1 MESNEGLFRRL
12 EQLNEI
18 GAALSSERDI
28 DCLLE
33 KILLAAKAIT
43 HADGGT
49 LYRLT
54 ENRKALRFEIVH
66 NDTLGIALG
75 AFAAH
80 GLRAVLDQ
88 AALAWWQTAVQYQMW
103 HAIGLIALGAAR
115 LPRTLLPALLL
126 ATGTVIFASTL
137 YAMALGGPRWL
148 GAITPI

>member
-1 MESNEGLFRRL
+1 MHKDSSRFALL
-12 EQLNEI
+12 A
-18 GAALSSERDI
+18 GA
-28 DCLLE
+28 
-33 KILLAAKAIT
+33 LLAA
-43 HADGGT
+43 
-49 LYRLT
+49 
-54 ENRKALRFEIVH
+54 
-66 NDTLGIALG
+66 LGIALG

-148 GAITPI
+148 GAITPIGGSLMIAGWLMFAWRVLRSPTRQT

>member
-1 MESNEGLFRRL
+1 MHKDSSRFALL
-12 EQLNEI
+12 V
-18 GAALSSERDI
+18 GA
-28 DCLLE
+28 
-33 KILLAAKAIT
+33 LLAA
-43 HADGGT
+43 
-49 LYRLT
+49 
-54 ENRKALRFEIVH
+54 
-66 NDTLGIALG
+66 LGIALG

-148 GAITPI
+148 GAITPIGGSLMIAGWLVLAWRVLRSPTRQT

>member
-1 MESNEGLFRRL
+1 MHKDSSRFALL
-12 EQLNEI
+12 A
-18 GAALSSERDI
+18 GA
-28 DCLLE
+28 
-33 KILLAAKAIT
+33 LLAA
-43 HADGGT
+43 
-49 LYRLT
+49 
-54 ENRKALRFEIVH
+54 
-66 NDTLGIALG
+66 LGVALG

-88 AALAWWQTAVQYQMW
+88 TALAWWQTAVQYQMW

-148 GAITPI
+148 GAITPIGGSLMIAGWLVLAILCRASTFWRG

>member
-1 MESNEGLFRRL
+1 MHKDSSRFALL
-12 EQLNEI
+12 A
-18 GAALSSERDI
+18 GA
-28 DCLLE
+28 
-33 KILLAAKAIT
+33 LLAA
-43 HADGGT
+43 
-49 LYRLT
+49 
-54 ENRKALRFEIVH
+54 
-66 NDTLGIALG
+66 LGIALG

-148 GAITPI
+148 GAITPIGGSLMIAGWLVLAWRVLRSPTRQT